1 MILAYPYATQHAQIQ
16 HYRLLM
22 AWPHNPYE
30 VNKMLQNRPI
40 ANFFA
45 KLALSTALLLTGDY
59 FDFIEL
65 TQQALHFTGQTLASS
80 TEPQRM
86 ARGG

>member
-1 MILAYPYATQHAQIQ
+1 MVTHSIIAINRDRQGFLSSPHATMR
-16 HYRLLM
+16 YL
-22 AWPHNPYE
+22 
-30 VNKMLQNRPI
+30 KMLTNKPI
-40 ANFFA
+40 ARFFA
-45 KLALSTALLLTGDY
+45 LLAIAYSLLLTGDY

-65 TQQALHFTGQTLASS
+65 TQQALHFTGQTLANS